1 MRLPIA
7 WRAPRRRAAIKSR
20 KCSPKRDNGGI
31 TGRPNQATHSPAA
44 TPAKPHLSRNREIF
58 PKQIRYLAS
67 PLVALHEACEAPV
80 RPHLIPERA
89 IRRRAHTRV
98 HPAPANTHLWRIPM
112 DSELSHHA
120 VPAYVSREVA
130 TNFAD
135 SRISTKYCDPEK
147 PHHSERRNLDF
158 TEATS
163 GNCGSRK
170 ASPQGGFERSDGRGL
185 VTIPARNRAGS
196 RESSPLALAYGR
208 KAGFSRKDSLI
219 ERHLSRSISPTPCRA
234 RKRR

>member
-1 MRLPIA
+1 
-7 WRAPRRRAAIKSR
+7 
-20 KCSPKRDNGGI
+20 
-31 TGRPNQATHSPAA
+31 
-44 TPAKPHLSRNREIF
+44 
-58 PKQIRYLAS
+58 
-67 PLVALHEACEAPV
+67 
-80 RPHLIPERA
+80 
-89 IRRRAHTRV
+89 
-98 HPAPANTHLWRIPM
+98 M

-135 SRISTKYCDPEK
+135 SRISTGYRDPEK
-147 PHHSERRNLDF
+147 PHHSEKWNLDF

-170 ASPQGGFERSDGRGL
+170 ASPQGGSEGSDGRGL

-196 RESSPLALAYGR
+196 RESSPLALEYGR

-234 RKRR
+234 RKRRWILLFWPYPKSLTFARLGELGSPPARLAHRLEFPRKSSLPRLQARQPPPESPHIASCSGSPTSPNLITDSSRPGSPHLP